1 MDPPS
6 VSGSVSFVGEG
17 RGESEQNARAAAYR
31 SALERMGSD
40 LGYDIVSS
48 YYRELLNTDRIAEL
62 GSYIAS
68 SYSTFDNSGY
78 YYYVLVITP
87 SDSFDERRSE
97 DIEKARGRD
106 REIASLLSSASAHYR
121 ANEDVD
127 ALSDVLSALSLS
139 LDGSLQHSPDD
150 LMARAMAYLGN
161 LELTASSAED
171 AICSVRM
178 RRTRGP
184 FHPMVRSGKVD
195 AAYFMVDN
203 AGDTIE
209 DSVVAQ
215 TRQNG
220 SFNFPATNPYMVRR
234 GSIIFSIHLPEDTLA
249 EIERKADEGFLDP
262 LLSLRAEKSIVFDY
276 VLPDRFPHAEALIA
290 IVPFMRGDSPVYATE
305 TLEAFK
311 GQLEA
316 VGVGYDIV
324 LAAGE
329 DEGDILSRLRAL
341 YPEKRYLIISYL
353 GVTDHREAF
362 DGYYARVD
370 GRSLI
375 MDRDSLLVEQEIFA
389 SDGGESVEEAELNA
403 LEKGA
408 RIAAGMLLKDI

>member
-1 MDPPS
+1 MHWIDMHCDTLSEIWKGNARSLKKNGLCVDLDRLRQNGAEAQFFACFVNARDHAGEADRPEKGADPS
-6 VSGSVSFVGEG
+6 ETG
-17 RGESEQNARAAAYR
+17 RGERILPGREVWDLAYR
-31 SALERMGSD
+31 
-40 LGYDIVSS
+40 
-48 YYRELLNTDRIAEL
+48 
-62 GSYIAS
+62 
-68 SYSTFDNSGY
+68 
-78 YYYVLVITP
+78 
-87 SDSFDERRSE
+87 
-97 DIEKARGRD
+97 
-106 REIASLLSSASAHYR
+106 
-121 ANEDVD
+121 
-127 ALSDVLSALSLS
+127 DVLEMVRL
-139 LDGSLQHSPDD
+139 
-150 LMARAMAYLGN
+150 
-161 LELTASSAED
+161 ASSAED
-171 AICSVRM
+171 AICSVKM

-220 SFNFPATNPYMVRR
+220 SFDFPATNPYMVRR
-234 GSIIFSIHLPEDTLA
+234 GSIIFSIHLPEDTIE
-249 EIERKADEGFLDP
+249 EIERKAGKGFLDP

-311 GQLEA
+311 GQLDA

-329 DEGDILSRLRAL
+329 DEGDILSRLHAL

-389 SDGGESVEEAELNA
+389 SDGDESVEEAELNA

>member
-87 SDSFDERRSE
+87 ADSFDERRSE

-161 LELTASSAED
+161 LELTASAAED
-171 AICSVRM
+171 VSYSPDGNLTITGFDSTSGHDLMTASRNGMPGDNPQPVAFTFNHTLSAVR
-178 RRTRGP
+178 
-184 FHPMVRSGKVD
+184 F
-195 AAYFMVDN
+195 
-203 AGDTIE
+203 
-209 DSVVAQ
+209 VVK
-215 TRQNG
+215 T
-220 SFNFPATNPYMVRR
+220 
-234 GSIIFSIHLPEDTLA
+234 
-249 EIERKADEGFLDP
+249 DP
-262 LLSLRAEKSIVFDY
+262 N
-276 VLPDRFPHAEALIA
+276 
-290 IVPFMRGDSPVYATE
+290 
-305 TLEAFK
+305 TLEANPGFEIRL
-311 GQLEA
+311 LEA
-316 VGVGYDIV
+316 SLYGLPVKGNYSIENFNEHWTYSDSDLSTQSMPFASMENENDVSGNIEFS
-324 LAAGE
+324 LFGE
-329 DEGDILSRLRAL
+329 D
-341 YPEKRYLIISYL
+341 
-353 GVTDHREAF
+353 
-362 DGYYARVD
+362 
-370 GRSLI
+370 
-375 MDRDSLLVEQEIFA
+375 DSLVIPVSPLSSLSAVLEMSYRTRQ
-389 SDGGESVEEAELNA
+389 GESSDWSETKYRTIELSSLSHGWSAGLRYRYTATIGDYLTFSVNVSAWNTSTGGIITVE
-403 LEKGA
+403 
-408 RIAAGMLLKDI
+408 